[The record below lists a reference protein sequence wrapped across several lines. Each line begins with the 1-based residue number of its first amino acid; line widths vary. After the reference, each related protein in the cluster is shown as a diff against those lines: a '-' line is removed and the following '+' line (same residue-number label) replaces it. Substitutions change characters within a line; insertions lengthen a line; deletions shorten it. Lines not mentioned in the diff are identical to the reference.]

1 MNQFV
6 VPNVTAPY
14 LGALVERLE
23 ALRVVCAD
31 DALELPGSLQLVAAL
46 PCLVDHPPEEAAL
59 AARPGRAGLE
69 VVIDRRPAPSRR
81 PSDRPRRGERSACS
95 RRSPVGL

>member
-14 LGALVERLE
+14 PGPWWSASKPSEWS
-23 ALRVVCAD
+23 APT
-31 DALELPGSLQLVAAL
+31 DALELPGGLQLVATL

-81 PSDRPRRGERSACS
+81 PSDRPRRSE
-95 RRSPVGL
+95 VGPQPQLP